1 MADIDTDVI
10 VVGAGPAGVTAAL
23 ALATYGINVICINK
37 YRSTATTPRAHITN
51 QRALEILR
59 DLGLEQ
65 RALRESMPHAMM
77 RNNVF
82 CTSLAGR
89 ELGRLEAWAT
99 APRLKLQHDLASP
112 CTMAELTQE
121 VLEPIMTS
129 EAAVRGAHMRFDTE
143 LLKVFQNDD
152 SVTAHVRDRLTGH
165 EYDLRAT
172 YLVGAD
178 GANSQ
183 VMAQL
188 GLPLKGRRNLG
199 ASIGIGFR
207 ADLTKYLEH
216 RPGDMFW
223 MVQPGHGI
231 LGYSLGSLRVVRAW
245 DRWVGSWGYDPNGP
259 TPDLSHDAAIDIVH
273 RLIGDDR
280 MEVEIETVATWT
292 INEVYAEQISQG
304 RVFCVGDAI
313 HRHPPANGLG
323 SNTSIQDSYN
333 LAWKLA
339 MTLRGQAGPR
349 LLDTFEQ
356 ERQPVAQHLVTKT
369 MGNMG
374 LFAPVAHAL
383 GLTKHA
389 QTQEELDGLID
400 ELLEPSMG
408 GMQKRAKFRAA
419 MADNVYL
426 HSAIGGEHNLLYTSD
441 AVIPDTIRLSVNDP
455 ELEVILG
462 LQNGRRLPHVWLT
475 RNQLQISSLD
485 LCGHGE
491 FTLLTGVS
499 GFPWKAVADE
509 VAVKLGVPITTHVI
523 GLGCTVEDPY
533 GDFSTICLPDETGA
547 VLVRPDQ
554 VVAWRVD
561 TMPDYPYAALDDAL
575 GHVLGWNSSEAG
587 EATAG
592 GNPVAGV
599 IGVTRSSPAL
609 DNAS

>member
-1 MADIDTDVI
+1 M
-10 VVGAGPAGVTAAL
+10 
-23 ALATYGINVICINK
+23 
-37 YRSTATTPRAHITN
+37 
-51 QRALEILR
+51 
-59 DLGLEQ
+59 
-65 RALRESMPHAMM
+65 MM

-99 APRLKLQHDLASP
+99 SPRLKLQHDLASP
-112 CTMAELTQE
+112 SAMAELTQE

-129 EAAVRGAHMRFDTE
+129 EAAIRGAHMRFDTE
-143 LLKVFQNDD
+143 LLKVSQNDD
-152 SVTAHVRDRLTGH
+152 SVTIHVRDRLTGH
-165 EYDLRAT
+165 EYDLRAA
-172 YLVGAD
+172 YLIGAD

-183 VMAQL
+183 VMTQL

-207 ADLTKYLEH
+207 GDLTKYLEH

-231 LGYSLGSLRVVRAW
+231 LGYSLGSLRVVRPW
-245 DRWVGSWGYDPNGP
+245 DRWVGSWGYDPTGP
-259 TPDLSHDAAIDIVH
+259 TPDLSHEAALNIIYQ
-273 RLIGDDR
+273 LIGDDHV
-280 MEVEIETVATWT
+280 EVEIESISTWT
-292 INEVYAEQISQG
+292 MNEVYAERISQG

-313 HRHPPANGLG
+313 HRHPPSNGLG

-339 MTLRGQAGPR
+339 MTLRGQAGPA

-369 MGNMG
+369 MSNMG

-383 GLTKHA
+383 GLTRHA
-389 QTQEELDGLID
+389 QTQEELDGLIN
-400 ELLEPSMG
+400 ELLEPSTA

-419 MADNVYL
+419 VASNVYL

-441 AVIPDTIRLSVNDP
+441 AVIPDSVMLSVNDP

-462 LQNGRRLPHVWLT
+462 LQNGRRIPHVWLT
-475 RNQLQISSLD
+475 RDQQQISSLD

-499 GFPWKAVADE
+499 GFQWKNVVDE
-509 VAVKLGVPITTHVI
+509 LSAGLNVPITTHVI
-523 GLGCTVEDPY
+523 GLGCPVEDPY
-533 GDFSTICLPDETGA
+533 GDFSTVCLPDETGA
-547 VLVRPDQ
+547 ILVRPDQ
-554 VVAWRVD
+554 VVAWHVN
-561 TMPDYPYAALDDAL
+561 TMPEHPYDELSHALL
-575 GHVLGWNSSEAG
+575 HVLGRESSRTQQANEPAAIG
-587 EATAG
+587 E
-592 GNPVAGV
+592 VV
-599 IGVTRSSPAL
+599 SQEDSLPAH
-609 DNAS
+609 